1 MDESLFQIATV
12 GELKR
17 AGYKV
22 EPVRIEM
29 RNNLLGLLRNQERL
43 MPGILGYDDSVIPEI
58 ENGILAGHHMVFL
71 GERGQAKSRI
81 IRTLTKLLDERVPA
95 VKGCEIHANPLAPI
109 CKECRRKIVEA
120 GDDPAREWIGHDR
133 RYAHKP

>member
-29 RNNLLGLLRNQERL
+29 RNNLLGLLRNQQRL

-81 IRTLTKLLDERVPA
+81 IRSLIKLLDERVPA
-95 VKGCEIHANPLAPI
+95 VKGCEINDNPLAPI
-109 CKECRRKIVEA
+109 CKECRPKVAEA
-120 GDDPAREWIGHDR
+120 RRHLEIEW
-133 RYAHKP
+133 